1 MNNTINLC
9 NIRSRRHY
17 LKWLVVCLI
26 VTVCC
31 LPSGLLLLM
40 DEPFTWGNLA
50 LFSVGLA
57 ALFKVCTSLLVIFNP
72 SEGKLGKSVQP
83 YFEGTIDTDIQA
95 QFARIEK
102 DLAENGLQFG
112 YVWVGKEWFLGGE
125 AMRIDCIRGIFSSKI
140 WRGKRY
146 EYAICL
152 VDDQQNIQ
160 TTTLTFEKQL
170 DALDEYLTNL
180 LPRAAGGDFKDYTS
194 FIAKSE
200 EDMTLFNEQ
209 FLRPKEPEEQNFVLK
224 GIDGV
229 PTSLVTSALIRQTME
244 QMQPGEHF
252 MLTSMIPLKSAW
264 GESYDLSCHRIDGE
278 GPFVIVAY
286 FAGKD
291 NESIAY
297 TLRFIPATKAYAILS
312 NYFEK
317 REVPDVSDW
326 ENQTH
331 RLNQHTP
338 LEDYV
343 LYVDGHKYDHIT
355 YDDVMVSWEELNE
368 GKCKSILLRTPS
380 WQNGYMG
387 VVGSKD
393 KYTVEVAGFDSNH
406 EIRGFRTQTKYGGH
420 VTYWLSDYFHEYKYP
435 EIRADWEDIS
445 EEVRAYNKN

>member
-1 MNNTINLC
+1 MNNKNNFY
-9 NIRSRRHY
+9 NIRSSKECF
-17 LKWLVVCLI
+17 KWLIVSLI
-26 VTVCC
+26 TAVCC
-31 LPSGLLLLM
+31 MPSGFLLLK
-40 DEPFTWGNLA
+40 DEPFAWANLVLFVVGVVA
-50 LFSVGLA
+50 LFLFFTSSLVMMGFLASHAERGGFEDVEKTDEEPLQPDQSVVRDFVMKGA
-57 ALFKVCTSLLVIFNP
+57 
-72 SEGKLGKSVQP
+72 
-83 YFEGTIDTDIQA
+83 DDI
-95 QFARIEK
+95 
-102 DLAENGLQFG
+102 
-112 YVWVGKEWFLGGE
+112 
-125 AMRIDCIRGIFSSKI
+125 
-140 WRGKRY
+140 
-146 EYAICL
+146 
-152 VDDQQNIQ
+152 
-160 TTTLTFEKQL
+160 
-170 DALDEYLTNL
+170 
-180 LPRAAGGDFKDYTS
+180 
-194 FIAKSE
+194 
-200 EDMTLFNEQ
+200 
-209 FLRPKEPEEQNFVLK
+209 
-224 GIDGV
+224 
-229 PTSLVTSALIRQTME
+229 PTSLVTTDLIRQTME

-278 GPFVIVAY
+278 RPFVIVAY

-291 NESIAY
+291 NESIVY
-297 TLRFIPATKAYAILS
+297 TLRFISTTKAYAILS

-355 YDDVMVSWEELNE
+355 YEDVMVSWEELNE

-406 EIRGFRTQTKYGGH
+406 EICGFRTQTKYGGH